1 MSPCVDA
8 YAAQLATGVP
18 PSTLRTW
25 ASRGHLRP
33 HGRDA
38 QGRTLYDLDEVIRH
52 RDATGWTPAPT
63 RLTTRLDDPAA
74 G

>member
-1 MSPCVDA
+1 MILVDG

-18 PSTLRTW
+18 ASTLRTW

-33 HGRDA
+33 HGRDT
-38 QGRTLYDLDEVIRH
+38 QGRTLYDLEEVQRH

-63 RLTTRLDDPAA
+63 RLAARLDDSTP